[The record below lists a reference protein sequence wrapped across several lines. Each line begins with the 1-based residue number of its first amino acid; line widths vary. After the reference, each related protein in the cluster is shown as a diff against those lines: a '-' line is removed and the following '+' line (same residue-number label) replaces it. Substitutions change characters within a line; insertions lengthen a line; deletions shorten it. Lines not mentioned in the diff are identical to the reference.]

1 MTDPASPVTPTGPPA
16 PDEDDEGAGRRGRS
30 RSRTAALVG
39 LVGLLVGGAAVAF
52 VVATLVDRWSEVSEE
67 IRHAEVGWLVAAAT
81 LAALGMV
88 TIAWG
93 WRHVLALLGVRA
105 PAPRVVG
112 WYFAGEIGK
121 YVPGGVWPVLGRGEI
136 ARRHGVPRTRAYAS
150 VALSLMVLYLAAMFV
165 AVALL
170 PFALSEEGFSPWML
184 CLLALPLGLALLHHS
199 VLERMVA
206 LVERLTGRR
215 VGIDVPRWDES
226 LLLVARYV
234 PAWFFIGTATWCVA
248 RALDPGASFARVCFA
263 AVLSWIAGF
272 LAVPVPGG
280 AGVREAVLYA
290 SSGLSKAE
298 AVTVAVAAR
307 LLFVV
312 VDVVGALAGA
322 PSVGRR
328 REGVSVGP
336 RPEATPADR

>member
-1 MTDPASPVTPTGPPA
+1 
-16 PDEDDEGAGRRGRS
+16 
-30 RSRTAALVG
+30 
-39 LVGLLVGGAAVAF
+39 
-52 VVATLVDRWSEVSEE
+52 
-67 IRHAEVGWLVAAAT
+67 
-81 LAALGMV
+81 
-88 TIAWG
+88 
-93 WRHVLALLGVRA
+93 
-105 PAPRVVG
+105 
-112 WYFAGEIGK
+112 
-121 YVPGGVWPVLGRGEI
+121 
-136 ARRHGVPRTRAYAS
+136 
-150 VALSLMVLYLAAMFV
+150 
-165 AVALL
+165 
-170 PFALSEEGFSPWML
+170 
-184 CLLALPLGLALLHHS
+184 